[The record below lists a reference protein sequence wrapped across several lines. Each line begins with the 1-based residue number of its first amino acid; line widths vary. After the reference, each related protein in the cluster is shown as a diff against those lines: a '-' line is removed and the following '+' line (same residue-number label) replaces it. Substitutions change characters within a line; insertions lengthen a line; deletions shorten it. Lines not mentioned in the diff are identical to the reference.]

1 MKPFTAAS
9 RGGLLAPLALCSA
22 AAFAQSNTAAAP
34 AEAASAPEAVLPV
47 VRVDGSR
54 PGEMPSE
61 KTGTYGVRSANTAT
75 KLDLSQRE
83 TPQSIS
89 VVTRTQIEDQG
100 LRNANDLLSSVTGVN
115 VERVEPGRSY
125 FSVRGFEVSNFQL
138 DGIGLPFA
146 TGDQLG
152 DIDTAIYDRV
162 EVLRGAN
169 GLMSSTGNP
178 SATVNFV
185 RKRPTGPFQAQAALT
200 LGSWNQRRLEGDVSG
215 ALNES
220 GSVRGRFV
228 AAAEKSDSYL
238 DRYSLKKH
246 VFSGIVEADLAS
258 DTLLTVGHSQQHNK
272 PRGVMWG
279 ALPMF
284 DSTGAATNYDVSA
297 STAPDWTY
305 WTTDDR
311 QTFAELAQQLGG
323 GWQAKFSLTRRELGS
338 NAELFYVYGTPN
350 DTTGGLFGYPSKYGH
365 VEKQWIA
372 DAHVTGPF
380 TLGGRRH
387 ELVLGV
393 NWARSDSALH
403 SSDDEVGLVELSE
416 DEVLAGSYPRP
427 AFDEGI
433 TGSADFHDR
442 RKSFYGAARF
452 NLADDFKLFT
462 GANVT
467 RVTSTG
473 LQYGV
478 DHDYGITKTTPF
490 VGAVWDFAADY
501 SAYASATRIFN
512 PQHQLDL
519 NGGVIDPIEGSNV
532 EAGVKGEWF
541 DKQLNGSLAVF
552 RTKQDNTAEYAD
564 FQNGHSLYRGVNA
577 TSTGFE
583 LDLAGRIGR
592 DWDVSA
598 GYTQMRIEGD
608 DGEAVRTY
616 VPRKTLR
623 LSTAYRVAAL
633 PGLKLGA
640 SVKAQS
646 DFYRVQSRDAT
657 TGDPTIV
664 TRQGGVAVLDLM
676 ARYEI
681 DAHWSLTAN
690 LYNVTDRKLLT
701 SLLWAQSY
709 YAAPRSGSVTLS
721 WKY

>member
-1 MKPFTAAS
+1 MKSYTAAL

-22 AAFAQSNTAAAP
+22 AALAQSNTAAAP
-34 AEAASAPEAVLPV
+34 AEAASAPAAVLPV
-47 VRVDGSR
+47 VRVQGSN
-54 PGEMPSE
+54 PGATPSE
-61 KTGTYGVRSANTAT
+61 QTGTYGVRSANTAT
-75 KLDLSQRE
+75 RLDLSPRE

-152 DIDTAIYDRV
+152 DIDTAIIDRV

-169 GLMSSTGNP
+169 GLMASTGNP

-215 ALNES
+215 ALNDA
-220 GSVRGRFV
+220 GSVRARVV
-228 AAAEKSDSYL
+228 AAAENTDGYL

-246 VFSGIVEADLAS
+246 VFSGIVEADLTS

-284 DSTGAATNYDVSA
+284 DSSGAATNDDVSA
-297 STAPDWTY
+297 STAPGWTY

-311 QTFAELAQQLGG
+311 QTFAELAQQFGG
-323 GWQAKFSLTRRELGS
+323 GWQAKFSLTRRELS
-338 NAELFYVYGTPN
+338 SDAELFYVYGTPN

-372 DAHVTGPF
+372 DAHLTGPF

-403 SSDDEVGLVELSE
+403 SSDDEVGLVELNA

-427 AFDEGI
+427 AFDAGI

-442 RKSFYGAARF
+442 RKSLYGAARF
-452 NLADDFKLFT
+452 HLADGFKLFT

-478 DHDYGITKTTPF
+478 AHDYGITKTTPF
-490 VGAVWDFAADY
+490 VGAVWDFATDY
-501 SAYASATRIFN
+501 SAYASAARIFN

-519 NGGVIDPIEGSNV
+519 NGGVIDPIKGSNV

-552 RTKQDNTAEYAD
+552 RTQQDNTAEYAD

-592 DWDVSA
+592 DWEVSA
-598 GYTQMRIEGD
+598 GYTQLRLKGD
-608 DGEAVRTY
+608 DGEDVRTY

-646 DFYRVQSRDAT
+646 DFHRAQARDAT
-657 TGDPTIV
+657 TGDPSIV
-664 TRQGGVAVLDLM
+664 TRQGGVALLDLM

-690 LYNVTDRKLLT
+690 LHNVTDRKVLT
-701 SLLWAQSY
+701 SLYWSQSY
-709 YAAPRSGSVTLS
+709 YAAPRSGSVNLS